1 MKYLLLT
8 TIAAVVLVGCGPP
21 KAELAFFE
29 SVKLGNIEAIKQH
42 LADGVDIN
50 AKDDWGQFTPLH
62 YAETKNIAELLI
74 TNGAQVNA
82 TARHGGTPL
91 ASAVKRGH
99 KGVVELLIAVGAD
112 LNTIND
118 TSLET
123 PLDLTKVESWEHP
136 EVKTVE
142 IQIADLIRKHGGK
155 KAEELKA
162 EGK

>member
-1 MKYLLLT
+1 MRR
-8 TIAAVVLVGCGPP
+8 
-21 KAELAFFE
+21 
-29 SVKLGNIEAIKQH
+29 
-42 LADGVDIN
+42 
-50 AKDDWGQFTPLH
+50 
-62 YAETKNIAELLI
+62 LI

-136 EVKTVE
+136 EVKTLK
-142 IQIADLIRKHGGK
+142 IQIADLLRKHGAK
-155 KAEELKA
+155 TAEELKA
-162 EGK
+162 EQN